1 MAHRHSLTARL
12 AGQPPAIGNRHGL
25 YRLFELRIRSA
36 SVCARV
42 AAGPIVAGFRIVPW
56 HRGRPNCAGRRLNA
70 GRTRLTALVGC
81 ARPLAPQSTPTS
93 SMASPRRWAGTRWDA
108 ERAVR
113 AALEIVHTVKRASST
128 EDLSVRIGIATGPVV
143 VGETAGVGDQSKLVP
158 RVVHNAG

>member
-42 AAGPIVAGFRIVPW
+42 AAGPIVAGFRIGTVASWPPKLRRPAVECRPDQA
-56 HRGRPNCAGRRLNA
+56 HGIGGMRKTSGAPIYTDFVNGEPRTMGRHQM
-70 GRTRLTALVGC
+70 GC
-81 ARPLAPQSTPTS
+81 R
-93 SMASPRRWAGTRWDA
+93 DA

-113 AALEIVHTVKRASST
+113 AALEIVHTVAGLVA
-128 EDLSVRIGIATGPVV
+128 EDLSVGIATGPVV
-143 VGETAGVGDQSKLVP
+143 VVNTVGCLCRYMQ
-158 RVVHNAG
+158 